1 MKLKLDIVQLAG
13 RDGDTP
19 TNLRRTLEAIA
30 TCAPGTDLV
39 MFPEAQLTGF
49 LDPSN
54 LAGLAEPLDGP
65 SVGAV
70 IAAARARD
78 VAVVVGLIENDG
90 GRFYNTTVFV
100 TPNGIALRY
109 RKTHLWVGEHGVVL
123 PGDRYATVEWRGVR
137 IGLLICYDSEFPETG
152 RALAALGA
160 QLILVTDGN
169 MEPYRNVH
177 RTSVTARAMENQ
189 VFAAV
194 ANRVGGGSHDVVFAG
209 GSLAVD
215 PFGNLI
221 FEAGNTESR
230 HAIELDFDQLA
241 ASRAVYDY
249 RRDQRLQIAGER
261 IAHADGRRELLIP

>member
-13 RDGDTP
+13 RDGDTHY
-19 TNLRRTLEAIA
+19 NLQRTLEAIA
-30 TCAPGTDLV
+30 TTAPGTDIV

-54 LAGLAEPLDGP
+54 LAEVAEPLDGP
-65 SVGAV
+65 SIGAV

-100 TPNGIALRY
+100 TPDGIALRY
-109 RKTHLWVGEHGVVL
+109 RKTHLWVSERGVVL
-123 PGDRYATVEWRGVR
+123 PGDRYATVEWRGAR

-160 QLILVTDGN
+160 QLILITDGN
-169 MEPYRNVH
+169 MEPYHYVH
-177 RTSVTARAMENQ
+177 RTSASARAMENQ
-189 VFAAV
+189 VFAVV
-194 ANRVGGGSHDVVFAG
+194 ANRVGDSTHDVVFAG

-215 PFGNLI
+215 PFGNVI
-221 FEAGNTESR
+221 FEAGGTESR
-230 HAIELDFDQLA
+230 HAVELDFDQLI

-249 RRDQRLQIAGER
+249 RKDQRLHVAGER
-261 IAHADGRRELLIP
+261 IEHADGRRELLIP

>member
-1 MKLKLDIVQLAG
+1 
-13 RDGDTP
+13 
-19 TNLRRTLEAIA
+19 
-30 TCAPGTDLV
+30 
-39 MFPEAQLTGF
+39 
-49 LDPSN
+49 
-54 LAGLAEPLDGP
+54 
-65 SVGAV
+65 
-70 IAAARARD
+70 D

-194 ANRVGGGSHDVVFAG
+194 ANR
-209 GSLAVD
+209 
-215 PFGNLI
+215 
-221 FEAGNTESR
+221 
-230 HAIELDFDQLA
+230 
-241 ASRAVYDY
+241 
-249 RRDQRLQIAGER
+249 
-261 IAHADGRRELLIP
+261 